1 MNSKQNRIYV
11 DVVIR
16 LELEPDADP
25 QAVASE
31 MNYSFDHPQIIDHS
45 IEDVIEPQPNFTCI
59 AAELRRLHEENQMMR
74 NALQTIA
81 NIALMDHGHWA
92 KTIEAEALAA
102 SRGHN

>member
-45 IEDVIEPQPNFTCI
+45 IEDVIEPQP
-59 AAELRRLHEENQMMR
+59 
-74 NALQTIA
+74 
-81 NIALMDHGHWA
+81 
-92 KTIEAEALAA
+92 K
-102 SRGHN
+102 

>member
-1 MNSKQNRIYV
+1 MKTYV

-16 LELEPDADP
+16 LELKPDADP
-25 QAVASE
+25 ESVVAE
-31 MNYSFDHPQIIDHS
+31 MTYSFDHPQIIDHS

-92 KTIEAEALAA
+92 KTIDEIGIESCRERL
-102 SRGHN
+102 